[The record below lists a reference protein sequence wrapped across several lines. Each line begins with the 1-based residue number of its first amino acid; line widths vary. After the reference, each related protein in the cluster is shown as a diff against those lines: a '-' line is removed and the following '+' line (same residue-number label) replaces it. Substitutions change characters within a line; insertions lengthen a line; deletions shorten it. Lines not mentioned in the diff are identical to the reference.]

1 MEVPLSSSSTVR
13 LIIERI
19 PFDLTETGLWN
30 YLESKN
36 ICPLLDLRWVEYFAL
51 KIILQQFWS
60 THLRS
65 RRGQIF
71 LLSR

>member
-30 YLESKN
+30 YLESKK
-36 ICPLLDLRWVEYFAL
+36 ICPLLDLR
-51 KIILQQFWS
+51 
-60 THLRS
+60 
-65 RRGQIF
+65 
-71 LLSR
+71 